1 MAEWPDWNPPEQ
13 MIERQPYLPRFMAGG
28 EGTIA
33 RRTRTLPRQYALPHP
48 WHQSAVDHRNI
59 RVVGVHPAQQRRHHG
74 PLHASEVPARVV
86 VLRGGAPTST
96 AAAPTLVRRRTG
108 GRHRRLVRI
117 GCARKR
123 PKPEEIA
130 MKLLQ
135 VDALVSQGQSVAAA
149 TRKVGMT
156 ESTYF
161 RWRQELGFKN
171 DEPRSPKEP
180 RRSRQRVPRSRRPAA
195 A

>member
-1 MAEWPDWNPPEQ
+1 VKV
-13 MIERQPYLPRFMAGG
+13 
-28 EGTIA
+28 GT
-33 RRTRTLPRQYALPHP
+33 
-48 WHQSAVDHRNI
+48 
-59 RVVGVHPAQQRRHHG
+59 
-74 PLHASEVPARVV
+74 RVV

-96 AAAPTLVRRRTG
+96 AAAPTRSSVGAPAAGTG
-108 GRHRRLVRI
+108 GSSASDVP
-117 GCARKR
+117 RKR

-156 ESTYF
+156 ESMYF

-180 RRSRQRVPRSRRPAA
+180 RPEQAKGSAQQKAGGSRDTSHRTEANAQSSNFEE
-195 A
+195 